1 MNVMDRDGFRIQM
14 EEEEQKER
22 QWQEIVDYYGGQKDA
37 KSQENI
43 VEMLREVQELY
54 EYIPSEKTGAMAEA
68 LGVKE
73 TVLLRLIKL
82 YPSFKK
88 APYGHCI
95 TVCTGA
101 RCGDKG
107 SSEVF
112 EAVLK
117 AVEAR
122 DSGAFKIVMKEC
134 LKQCKTAPNLMVDSD
149 FYGHVKPDEIASILK
164 KY

>member
-1 MNVMDRDGFRIQM
+1 MNEMDSNKFRIQM
-14 EEEEQKER
+14 EEEEKKER
-22 QWQEIVDYYGGQKDA
+22 QWREIVDYYSSQRDA
-37 KSQENI
+37 GSQENI

-54 EYIPSEKTGAMAEA
+54 GYIPSEKTRAMAEA
-68 LGVKE
+68 TGVKQ
-73 TVLLRLIKL
+73 TLLLQLIKL

-107 SSEVF
+107 SAEVF
-112 EAVLK
+112 EAVLI

-122 DSGAFKIVMKEC
+122 ESGAFKIVMKEC

-149 FYGHVKPDEIASILK
+149 SYGCVKPDEVASILSN
-164 KY
+164 Y

>member
-1 MNVMDRDGFRIQM
+1 MNDMDRNEFRMQM

-37 KSQENI
+37 KSQDNI

-54 EYIPSEKTGAMAEA
+54 GYIPSEKTGAMADT
-68 LGVKE
+68 LGVKQ
-73 TVLLRLIKL
+73 TLLLQLVKL

-101 RCGDKG
+101 RFG
-107 SSEVF
+107 SEGSAEVF

-117 AVEAR
+117 AVETR
-122 DSGAFKIVMKEC
+122 ESGAFKIMMKEC

-149 FYGHVKPDEIASILK
+149 SYGHVKPEEVAAILS

>member
-1 MNVMDRDGFRIQM
+1 MDRNEFRMQM

-37 KSQENI
+37 KSQDNI

-54 EYIPSEKTGAMAEA
+54 GYIPSEKTGAMADT
-68 LGVKE
+68 LGVKQ
-73 TVLLRLIKL
+73 TLLLQLVKL

-101 RCGDKG
+101 RCGSEG
-107 SSEVF
+107 SAEVF

-117 AVEAR
+117 AVETSV
-122 DSGAFKIVMKEC
+122 SGAFKIMMKEC

-149 FYGHVKPDEIASILK
+149 SYGHVKPEEVAAILS

>member
-1 MNVMDRDGFRIQM
+1 M
-14 EEEEQKER
+14 EKEEQKER
-22 QWQEIVDYYGGQKDA
+22 QWQEIVDYYGGQRDA

-54 EYIPSEKTGAMAEA
+54 GYIPSEKTGAMAEA
-68 LGVKE
+68 FGVKQA
-73 TVLLRLIKL
+73 VLQQLIKL

-101 RCGDKG
+101 RCGG
-107 SSEVF
+107 RGAAEVF

-117 AVEAR
+117 AVEGR
-122 DSGAFKIVMKEC
+122 ESGAFKIVMKEC
-134 LKQCKTAPNLMVDSD
+134 LKQCKNAPNLMVDSD
-149 FYGHVKPDEIASILK
+149 SYGLVKPEEVSSILS

>member
-1 MNVMDRDGFRIQM
+1 MNDMDRNKFRIQM

-37 KSQENI
+37 KSQDNI

-54 EYIPSEKTGAMAEA
+54 GYIPSEKTCAMADA
-68 LGVKE
+68 LGVKQ
-73 TVLLRLIKL
+73 TLLLQLIKL

-101 RCGDKG
+101 RCGGKG
-107 SSEVF
+107 SAEVF

-117 AVEAR
+117 AVETR
-122 DSGAFKIVMKEC
+122 ESGAFKIMMKEC

-149 FYGHVKPDEIASILK
+149 SYGHVKPDEVASILS

>member
-1 MNVMDRDGFRIQM
+1 MNDMDRNEFRMQM

-37 KSQENI
+37 KSQDNI
-43 VEMLREVQELY
+43 VEMLREVQGLY
-54 EYIPSEKTGAMAEA
+54 GYIPSEKTGAMADT
-68 LGVKE
+68 LGVKQ
-73 TVLLRLIKL
+73 TLLLQLVKL

-101 RCGDKG
+101 RCGSEG
-107 SSEVF
+107 SAEVF

-117 AVEAR
+117 AVETR
-122 DSGAFKIVMKEC
+122 ESGAFKIMMKEC

-149 FYGHVKPDEIASILK
+149 SYGHVKPEEVAAILS

>member
-1 MNVMDRDGFRIQM
+1 MNDMDRNEFRMQM

-37 KSQENI
+37 KSQDNI

-54 EYIPSEKTGAMAEA
+54 GYSPSEKTGAMADA
-68 LGVKE
+68 LGVKQ
-73 TVLLRLIKL
+73 TLLLQLIKL

-101 RCGDKG
+101 RCGSEG
-107 SSEVF
+107 SAEVF

-117 AVEAR
+117 AVETR
-122 DSGAFKIVMKEC
+122 ESGAFKIMMKEC

-149 FYGHVKPDEIASILK
+149 SYGHVRPEEVAAILS

>member
-1 MNVMDRDGFRIQM
+1 MNDMDRNEFRMQM

-37 KSQENI
+37 KSQDNI

-54 EYIPSEKTGAMAEA
+54 GYIPSEKTGAMADT
-68 LGVKE
+68 LGVKQ
-73 TVLLRLIKL
+73 TLLLQLVKL

-101 RCGDKG
+101 RCGSEG
-107 SSEVF
+107 SAEVF

-117 AVEAR
+117 AVETR
-122 DSGAFKIVMKEC
+122 ESGAFKIMMKEC

-149 FYGHVKPDEIASILK
+149 SYGHVRPEEVAAILS

>member
-1 MNVMDRDGFRIQM
+1 MNDMDRNEFRMQM

-37 KSQENI
+37 KSQDNI
-43 VEMLREVQELY
+43 VEMLREVQELCG
-54 EYIPSEKTGAMAEA
+54 YIPSEKTGAMADA
-68 LGVKE
+68 LGVKQ
-73 TVLLRLIKL
+73 TLLLQLIKL

-101 RCGDKG
+101 RCGSEG
-107 SSEVF
+107 SAEVF

-117 AVEAR
+117 AVETR
-122 DSGAFKIVMKEC
+122 ESGAFKIVMKEC

-149 FYGHVKPDEIASILK
+149 SYGHVKPEEVAAILS

>member
-1 MNVMDRDGFRIQM
+1 MNDMDRNEFRMQM

-37 KSQENI
+37 KSQDNI

-54 EYIPSEKTGAMAEA
+54 GYIPSEKTGAMADA
-68 LGVKE
+68 LGVKQ
-73 TVLLRLIKL
+73 TLLLQLIKL

-101 RCGDKG
+101 RCGSEG
-107 SSEVF
+107 SAEVF

-117 AVEAR
+117 AVETR
-122 DSGAFKIVMKEC
+122 ESGAFKIMMKEC
-134 LKQCKTAPNLMVDSD
+134 LKQCKTATNLMVDSD
-149 FYGHVKPDEIASILK
+149 SYGHVKPEEVAAILS

>member
-1 MNVMDRDGFRIQM
+1 MNDMDRNEFRMQM

-37 KSQENI
+37 KSQDNI

-54 EYIPSEKTGAMAEA
+54 GYIPSEKTGAMADT
-68 LGVKE
+68 LGVKQ
-73 TVLLRLIKL
+73 TLLLQLVKL

-101 RCGDKG
+101 RCGSEG
-107 SSEVF
+107 SAEVF

-117 AVEAR
+117 AVETR
-122 DSGAFKIVMKEC
+122 ESGAFKIMMKEC

-149 FYGHVKPDEIASILK
+149 SYGHVKPEEVAAILS

>member
-1 MNVMDRDGFRIQM
+1 MNDMDRNGFRMQM

-37 KSQENI
+37 KSQDNI

-54 EYIPSEKTGAMAEA
+54 GYIPSEKTGAMADT
-68 LGVKE
+68 LGVKQ
-73 TVLLRLIKL
+73 TLLLQLVKL

-101 RCGDKG
+101 RCGSEG
-107 SSEVF
+107 SAEVF

-117 AVEAR
+117 AVETR
-122 DSGAFKIVMKEC
+122 ESGAFKIMMKEC

-149 FYGHVKPDEIASILK
+149 SYGHVKPEEVAAILS

>member
-1 MNVMDRDGFRIQM
+1 MDRNEFRMQM

-37 KSQENI
+37 KSQDNI

-54 EYIPSEKTGAMAEA
+54 GYIPSEKTGAMADT
-68 LGVKE
+68 LGVKQ
-73 TVLLRLIKL
+73 TLLLQLVKL

-101 RCGDKG
+101 RCGSEG
-107 SSEVF
+107 SAEVF

-117 AVEAR
+117 AVETR
-122 DSGAFKIVMKEC
+122 ESGAFKIMMKEC

-149 FYGHVKPDEIASILK
+149 SYGHVKPEEVAAILS

>member
-1 MNVMDRDGFRIQM
+1 VNDMDRNEFRMQM

-37 KSQENI
+37 KSQDNI

-54 EYIPSEKTGAMAEA
+54 GYIPSEKTGAMADT
-68 LGVKE
+68 LGVKQ
-73 TVLLRLIKL
+73 TLLLQLVKL

-101 RCGDKG
+101 RCGSEG
-107 SSEVF
+107 SAEVF

-117 AVEAR
+117 AVETR
-122 DSGAFKIVMKEC
+122 ESGAFKIMMKEC

-149 FYGHVKPDEIASILK
+149 SYGHVKPEEVAAILS

>member
-1 MNVMDRDGFRIQM
+1 MNDMDRNEFRMQM

-37 KSQENI
+37 KSQDNI

-54 EYIPSEKTGAMAEA
+54 GYIPSEKTSAMADA
-68 LGVKE
+68 LGVKQ
-73 TVLLRLIKL
+73 TLLLQLIKL

-101 RCGDKG
+101 RCGSEG
-107 SSEVF
+107 SAEVF

-117 AVEAR
+117 AVETR
-122 DSGAFKIVMKEC
+122 ESGAFKIMMKEC

-149 FYGHVKPDEIASILK
+149 SYGHVKPEEVAAILS

>member
-1 MNVMDRDGFRIQM
+1 MNDMDRNEFRMQM

-37 KSQENI
+37 KSQDNI

-54 EYIPSEKTGAMAEA
+54 GYIPSEKTGAMADT
-68 LGVKE
+68 LGVKQ
-73 TVLLRLIKL
+73 TLLLQLIKL

-101 RCGDKG
+101 RCGSEG
-107 SSEVF
+107 SAEVF

-117 AVEAR
+117 AVETR
-122 DSGAFKIVMKEC
+122 ESGAFKIMMKEC

-149 FYGHVKPDEIASILK
+149 SYGHVKPEEVAAILS